1 MTRKEAQKRAAKLS
15 RALTE
20 YQKAYFVDSAPLV
33 SDAEYDRLFDE
44 LVGIESRFPDLAR
57 PDSPTQRV
65 GSDLTQELPE
75 AAHTIPV
82 LSLDKSYT
90 AEELSA
96 WIGKTA
102 RNAERELSFVCE
114 EKIDGASMVLYYE
127 KGLLVRAVTRGN
139 GLVGND
145 VTANV
150 KTIGAVPLRLKKPLT
165 LAARGEVFLARS
177 LFDGINA
184 TMEEPYANP
193 RNLASGSLRRVKSSE
208 VAGIPLSIFVYE
220 GSFQDAAATH
230 HGTLE
235 ELEELGF
242 RLNNRTGF
250 FSDGPGRQKVADR
263 HPAWRTGTLDDI
275 VQFIESER
283 RERKDLDYEID
294 GIVVKVDEL
303 AVRESLGYTGHHPRW
318 AIAFKFES
326 PEGATTVRAIDVQ
339 VGRTGRITP
348 VARVE
353 PVKISGTTI
362 SNVTLHN
369 QEYIDMLELAVG
381 DRVAVSRRGDVIP
394 AVERVLEKNETGA
407 ATWKLPPACPVCG
420 TGLRKQGAHHFCPNE
435 ACPDQ
440 VRGRLAFFVGRGQM
454 DIEGIGPE
462 TIDVLVENGLVREVE
477 DLYSFDPEKLLEL
490 PGFGEKKVAQIRESL
505 EKSRLQPFHV
515 VFPSL
520 GIPDIGQKVTEILID
535 AGYRNIDSLLEMASK
550 GDPAP
555 LLEIHGIGERT
566 AETLIRE
573 LARPQMRRRIEMLRS
588 AGVQFD
594 EGEAGTVSSDLPRSF
609 AGQTWCVTGSFEHFS
624 PREKAME
631 EVVRRGGRAASSVTA
646 KTTHLLVG
654 TSPGSKLAKAQKVG
668 SRIVTE
674 EEFLALL
681 AQS

>member
-1 MTRKEAQKRAAKLS
+1 MTRKEAQKRAAELS
-15 RALTE
+15 KALRD
-20 YQKAYFVDSAPLV
+20 YQRAYFVESRPIV

-44 LVGIESRFPDLAR
+44 LAAIETRFPVLAQ

-96 WIGKTA
+96 WITKTA

-127 KGLLVRAVTRGN
+127 EGLLARAVTRGN

-150 KTIGAVPLRLKKPLT
+150 KTIGAVPLRLPRPVT

-177 LFDGINA
+177 LFDSINA
-184 TMEEPYANP
+184 KMEEPYANP

-220 GSFQDAAATH
+220 GHLRDAAATH
-230 HGTLE
+230 HETLE
-235 ELEELGF
+235 ELEDLGF
-242 RLNNRTGF
+242 RLNPRTAF
-250 FSDGPGRQKVADR
+250 FSDGPGRAQVKDR
-263 HPAWRTGTLDDI
+263 HPGWRTGSLGDI
-275 VQFIESER
+275 VDFIESER
-283 RERKDLDYEID
+283 RERKNLDYEID

-303 AVRESLGYTGHHPRW
+303 SVRESLGYTGHHPRW

-326 PEGATTVRAIDVQ
+326 PEGATTVKAIEVQ
-339 VGRTGRITP
+339 VGRTGRVTP

-353 PVKISGTTI
+353 PVKISGATI

-369 QEYIDMLELAVG
+369 QEYIDMLELAIG

-407 ATWKLPPACPVCG
+407 ATWQLPKTCPVCG
-420 TGLRKQGAHHFCPNE
+420 TVLRKQGAHHFCPNE
-435 ACPDQ
+435 SCPDQ
-440 VRGRLAFFVGRGQM
+440 VRGRLSFFVGRDQM

-462 TIDVLVENGLVREVE
+462 TIDVLVENGLVRGVE
-477 DLYSFDPEKLLEL
+477 DLYSFDPEKLLEI
-490 PGFGEKKVAQIRESL
+490 PGFGEKKVTQIREGI
-505 EKSRLQPFHV
+505 EKSRGQPFHV

-520 GIPDIGQKVTEILID
+520 GIPDIGQKVTELLIA
-535 AGYRNIDSLLEMASK
+535 AGYRDIDSLVEVAGK

-555 LLEIHGIGERT
+555 FLAIHGIGERT

-573 LARPQMRRRIEMLRS
+573 LGRPQMRRRIEKLRK
-588 AGVQFD
+588 AGVQLS
-594 EGEAGTVSSDLPRSF
+594 EGEPLTGPANLPQTF
-609 AGQTWCVTGSFEHFS
+609 AGQTWCVTGSFERFT

-631 EVVRRGGRAASSVTA
+631 EVQRRGGKVGSSVTS
-646 KTTHLLVG
+646 KTTHLLIG
-654 TSPGSKLAKAQKVG
+654 ASPGSKLEKAQKVG
-668 SRIVTE
+668 ASIVTE
-674 EEFLALL
+674 KEFLALL

>member
-1 MTRKEAQKRAAKLS
+1 VTRKDTQKRAAELS
-15 RALTE
+15 EQLRE
-20 YQKAYFVDSAPLV
+20 YQRAYFVDSRPVV

-44 LVGIESRFPDLAR
+44 LAAIEASFPDLALA
-57 PDSPTQRV
+57 DSPTKRV

-90 AEELSA
+90 VDELSA
-96 WIGKTA
+96 WIAKTA
-102 RNAERELSFVCE
+102 RNAGRELSFVCE

-127 KGLLVRAVTRGN
+127 NGLLARAVTRGN

-150 KTIGAVPLRLKKPLT
+150 KTIGAVPLRLPRSAT
-165 LAARGEVFLARS
+165 VAVRGEVFLARS
-177 LFDGINA
+177 LFDSINA

-193 RNLASGSLRRVKSSE
+193 RNMASGSLRRVKSSE
-208 VAGIPLSIFVYE
+208 VAEIPLGIFVYE
-220 GSFQDAAATH
+220 GWFQDPAATH
-230 HGTLE
+230 HETLE
-235 ELEELGF
+235 DLAELGF
-242 RLNNRTGF
+242 RLNPRTGF
-250 FSDGPGRQKVADR
+250 FSDGPAPQTVKER
-263 HPAWRTGTLDDI
+263 HPAWTTGSVADI
-275 VQFIESER
+275 ASFIESER
-283 RERKDLDYEID
+283 QARKDLDYEID

-303 AVRESLGYTGHHPRW
+303 SARESLGYTGHHPRW

-326 PEGATTVRAIDVQ
+326 PQGATTVRAIDVQ

-353 PVKISGTTI
+353 PVKLSGATI

-369 QEYIDMLELAVG
+369 QEYIDMLELAIG

-407 ATWKLPPACPVCG
+407 ATWQLPQSCPACG

-435 ACPDQ
+435 DCPDQ

-462 TIDVLVENGLVREVE
+462 TIEVLVQNGLVHDIA
-477 DLYSFDPEKLLEL
+477 DLYAFDPAKLLEL
-490 PGFGEKKVAQIRESL
+490 PGFGEKKVAQIRDGI
-505 EKSRLQPFHV
+505 EKSRRLPFHV

-520 GIPDIGQKVTEILID
+520 GIPDIGGKVTELLIEG
-535 AGYRNIDSLLEMASK
+535 GYRDIDSLLEAAKK

-555 LLEIHGIGERT
+555 FLEIHGIGERT

-573 LARPQMRRRIEMLRS
+573 LARPQVRRRIEKLRK
-588 AGVQFD
+588 AGVQLS
-594 EGEAGTVSSDLPRSF
+594 ESEPAAVSSDLPRTF
-609 AGQTWCVTGSFEHFS
+609 EGQTWCVTGSFENFS
-624 PREKAME
+624 PREQAME
-631 EVVRRGGRAASSVTA
+631 EVIRRGGKVGASVTS
-646 KTTHLLVG
+646 KTTHLLAG
-654 TSPGSKLAKAQKVG
+654 AGPGSKLQKAAKVG
-668 SRIVTE
+668 ATIVSE
-674 EEFLALL
+674 KEFLALL
-681 AQS
+681 SKS